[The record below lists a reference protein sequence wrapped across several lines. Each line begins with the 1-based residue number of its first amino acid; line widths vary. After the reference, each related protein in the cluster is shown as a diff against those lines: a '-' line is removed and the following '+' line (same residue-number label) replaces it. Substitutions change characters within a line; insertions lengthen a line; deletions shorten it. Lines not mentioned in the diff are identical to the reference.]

1 MIYGI
6 SVLAIILALIGIS
19 KLRVENSFVNYF
31 KDGSEIK
38 KGLLVIDKNLGG
50 TLPLEVIIRFPNN
63 KNDQNTSNTLDSF
76 ESEFEN
82 LATQETYWF
91 DSKKHALQKSS

>member
-1 MIYGI
+1 M
-6 SVLAIILALIGIS
+6 
-19 KLRVENSFVNYF
+19 
-31 KDGSEIK
+31 
-38 KGLLVIDKNLGG
+38 VIDKNLGG

-63 KNDQNTSNTLDSF
+63 KNDQNASDTLDSF

-91 DSKKHALQKSS
+91 DSKNTHCKKFMNF

>member
-1 MIYGI
+1 M
-6 SVLAIILALIGIS
+6 
-19 KLRVENSFVNYF
+19 KNSFVNYF
-31 KDGSEIK
+31 KDRSEIK

-91 DSKKHALQKSS
+91 DSKKTRIAKKFMNF